1 MGERLD
7 NPPLPSTAFH
17 PKIDYMYQL
26 VDIIAQETGE
36 GRLIVRFLISAMDGQ
51 LPDFQPCHRID
62 AARLLVKLGFD
73 QAQTVIDHA
82 AAQRAANRNSRSQR
96 QPQPQPESVNAAR
109 QVRDQ
114 LAQIVREETDDGR
127 AAVQFLVNV
136 MQGELPEFKPCH
148 RLSAAK
154 ELLQRGFDYAPD
166 ADDPAAAEPE
176 PTPEELEAQRRR
188 AEDIEFSRHG
198 WVYYE
203 SYPYP
208 CVCEDRLHDCK
219 GNVLDP
225 RTTRQSSSAKGPGAT
240 SVSSANPTKSTTT
253 SPATPSTSPD
263 GTPSIPRTPS
273 TSTASTGSTE
283 TGNTS
288 TPQIRSARTDLSSA
302 PPSAAPDPARPQRS
316 IIATLPASCR
326 RRPGTLVYPPSIG
339 RTAGGFCHGHG
350 NGTQDQGPR
359 TPGHR
364 RRTQPPRGRRGAV

>member
-1 MGERLD
+1 M
-7 NPPLPSTAFH
+7 PSPAFH
-17 PKIDYMYQL
+17 PKIEYMSDL
-26 VDIIAQETGE
+26 ADIIAQETGD

-198 WVYYE
+198 WVYYK

-219 GNVLDP
+219 GNVLDDEQ
-225 RTTRQSSSAKGPGAT
+225 RAKALRKGPGAECFISKPDQIDDYVARYAEYLT
-240 SVSSANPTKSTTT
+240 RWNAEHPENPIDINRIHWIDRNWQHLNPPDSVSPYRPLFS
-253 SPATPSTSPD
+253 SP
-263 GTPSIPRTPS
+263 
-273 TSTASTGSTE
+273 
-283 TGNTS
+283 
-288 TPQIRSARTDLSSA
+288 IR
-302 PPSAAPDPARPQRS
+302 
-316 IIATLPASCR
+316 
-326 RRPGTLVYPPSIG
+326 
-339 RTAGGFCHGHG
+339 
-350 NGTQDQGPR
+350 GP
-359 TPGHR
+359 
-364 RRTQPPRGRRGAV
+364 